1 MAGASKLAAESA
13 DKLDSVNSLV
23 FIVNAIG
30 SIILLFVGLYN
41 EELLFSAVGVA
52 LFLGALLTSRAIGAF
67 ADQIRLKIEILEE
80 LKKKD

>member
-23 FIVNAIG
+23 FILNAIG
-30 SIILLFVGLYN
+30 SIIFVIFGLFN
-41 EELLFSAVGVA
+41 DQFLFAAVGVA